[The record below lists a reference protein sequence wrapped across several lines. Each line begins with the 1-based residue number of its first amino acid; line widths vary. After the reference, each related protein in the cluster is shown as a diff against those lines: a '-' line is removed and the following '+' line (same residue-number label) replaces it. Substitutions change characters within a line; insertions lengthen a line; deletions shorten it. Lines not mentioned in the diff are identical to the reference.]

1 MLESYR
7 KLQLNPKT
15 VPEFE
20 DVPQLIWSA
29 LPKKRINNAVKDYR
43 KRLQARRPM
52 PANSGHSTY
61 NVIIHMTDTNRYI

>member
-29 LPKKRINNAVKDYR
+29 LPKKDYR
-43 KRLQARRPM
+43 KRLHARRPM
-52 PANSGHSTY
+52 PANSGHFKH
-61 NVIIHMTDTNRYI
+61 IM